1 MRSIKTKKSRIFID
15 ISLQI
20 ISILMALGV
29 AGIVLFIYGFDPRA
43 AFLTILMGAFGSSYG
58 ITATLLKMT
67 PLLLTGLGIALTF
80 KCGLTNLGA
89 EGQLY
94 MGALITG
101 WLGLTLIDFS
111 SLILLPL
118 IIIMSFLVGALWAII
133 PGILKAKL
141 DVNEI
146 IVTFMMNFIAIYLTR
161 YVVLG
166 PLKNKLYPMEPQ
178 TDFIVPSAELP
189 RISGTRIH
197 LGVFIG
203 IIFILVVYLIVQKTS
218 LGFKIKAIGANLD
231 AASYAGINVP
241 ITIIVSMAV
250 SGGLA
255 GLAGMGE
262 VAGLHHRLMD
272 GISPGYGYLAI
283 AVALLGRN
291 HPLGVLLSSFLFG
304 VLLVG
309 SDEMRRIMQVPTGI
323 IYFIEGAVMLSILI
337 AGIITQRR
345 LRS

>member
-1 MRSIKTKKSRIFID
+1 
-15 ISLQI
+15 
-20 ISILMALGV
+20 MA
-29 AGIVLFIYGFDPRA
+29 
-43 AFLTILMGAFGSSYG
+43 
-58 ITATLLKMT
+58 

-80 KCGLTNLGA
+80 KCGLTNIGA

-94 MGALITG
+94 MGALITA
-101 WLGLTLIDFS
+101 WLGLTFGNLP
-111 SLILLPL
+111 SLILLPT
-118 IIIMSFLVGALWAII
+118 IISASFMAGALWAII

-146 IVTFMMNFIAIYLTR
+146 IVSFMMNFVAIYLTR

-178 TDFIVPSAELP
+178 TDFIAASAELP
-189 RISGTRIH
+189 RILGTRIH
-197 LGVFIG
+197 LGVFFG
-203 IIFILVVYLIVQKTS
+203 IIFVIILYFIIQKTS
-218 LGFKIKAIGANLD
+218 FGFKVRAVGTNLD
-231 AASYAGINVP
+231 AANYAGINVP
-241 ITIIVSMAV
+241 AVIIISMAI

-262 VAGLHHRLMD
+262 VAGVHHRLMD

-291 HPLGVLLSSFLFG
+291 NPLGVLLSSLLFG

-309 SDEMRRIMQVPTGI
+309 SDEMRRVMQVPMGI
-323 IYFIEGAVMLSILI
+323 IYFIEGTVMISILI
-337 AGIITQRR
+337 ATIIARR
-345 LRS
+345 ELRS